1 MATVASDGRLMTWG
15 GDGTGEEKKDELM
28 RGEETNKEKMSI
40 RPNLLYS
47 SRQDQQMEKSNFFI
61 LFLLAFLDSQ

>member
-40 RPNLLYS
+40 RPNLL
-47 SRQDQQMEKSNFFI
+47 
-61 LFLLAFLDSQ
+61 